1 MFTCGRCRILFAILL
16 LGVTASLAAG
26 NDTPKEHVLPP
37 KDLSSYARSDMML
50 TVRELEFAPGGVG
63 EKHRHPGP
71 VVVYVL
77 SGSVKVHLSGQ
88 SPKVFHAGE
97 SFSEDAHQLH
107 ISTRNMSKTKPVRLL
122 SYIISHKG
130 EALTQPER

>member
-1 MFTCGRCRILFAILL
+1 MFISRTRRFLFAVLL
-16 LGVTASLAAG
+16 LGMTASFAAG
-26 NDTPKEHVLPP
+26 TALVKEHILLR
-37 KDLSSYARSDMML
+37 KDLSSYTGSDMML
-50 TVRELEFAPGGVG
+50 TVRELEFPPGAVG
-63 EKHRHPGP
+63 QKHRHPGP

-77 SGSVKVHLSGQ
+77 SGSVEVHLDGH
-88 SPKVFHAGE
+88 SPKIFHAGE
-97 SFSEDAHQLH
+97 SFSENAHQLH